1 MKADEVMSSVVEQLI
16 ATIEAGAG
24 EWVMPWTGVHARLPY
39 NHTTTVGYRGGN
51 VVALWMQQ
59 MARAYPTAAW
69 ATYKQW
75 ASIKC
80 QVRKGER
87 GVHLVKWAKIERVDA
102 SGELRSLMI
111 PNAFVVFNAAQVDGL
126 PDEPAVPPALLEHY
140 EFTDMVYRTGARIID
155 GRPAYSPQLDVVMMP
170 PAAAFNTEDDWLSTM
185 AHELAHWTGHESRL
199 ARVYG
204 KRFGDE
210 AYAAEELVAELSSAF
225 TCCDYG
231 IVPGARND
239 HAAYLANWI
248 AMLRADP
255 SILWSVASKAQAATD
270 HLLSYRTVEVHHAV
284 A

>member
-102 SGELRSLMI
+102 SGELRSLM
-111 PNAFVVFNAAQVDGL
+111 
-126 PDEPAVPPALLEHY
+126 
-140 EFTDMVYRTGARIID
+140 
-155 GRPAYSPQLDVVMMP
+155 
-170 PAAAFNTEDDWLSTM
+170 
-185 AHELAHWTGHESRL
+185 
-199 ARVYG
+199 
-204 KRFGDE
+204 
-210 AYAAEELVAELSSAF
+210 
-225 TCCDYG
+225 
-231 IVPGARND
+231 
-239 HAAYLANWI
+239 
-248 AMLRADP
+248 LRADP